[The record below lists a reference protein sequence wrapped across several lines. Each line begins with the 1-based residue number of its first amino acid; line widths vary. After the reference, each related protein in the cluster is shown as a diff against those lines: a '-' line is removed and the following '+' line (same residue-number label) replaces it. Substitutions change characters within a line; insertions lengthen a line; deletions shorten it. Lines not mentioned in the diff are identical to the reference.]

1 MKAKRSK
8 PLIMAAAQPTPKS
21 PVMASNAQFFAHAPH
36 SRHASRS
43 ITNAF
48 FSFIV
53 ITFRGQT
60 FAGDHKGRPYSNT
73 DTME

>member
-1 MKAKRSK
+1 
-8 PLIMAAAQPTPKS
+8 
-21 PVMASNAQFFAHAPH
+21 MASNAQFFAHAPH